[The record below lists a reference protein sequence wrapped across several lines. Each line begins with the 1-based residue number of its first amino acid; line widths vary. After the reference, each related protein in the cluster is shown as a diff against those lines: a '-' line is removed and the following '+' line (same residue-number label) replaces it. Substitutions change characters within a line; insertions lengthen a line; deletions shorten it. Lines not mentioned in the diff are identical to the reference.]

1 MSKLCTILIVAI
13 LLCFNT
19 LTFAVRPD
27 SDSSY
32 VLNPKLHVAS
42 EEKVEINEA
51 KCEGV
56 EEEECLKRRT
66 FAAHVDY
73 IDTQPIINN
82 HP

>member
-1 MSKLCTILIVAI
+1 MSKLCTIFVVAF

-27 SDSSY
+27 SFS
-32 VLNPKLHVAS
+32 VLNPKIQVAS
-42 EEKVEINEA
+42 EGKVEIKEE

-66 FAAHVDY
+66 LAAHLDY
-73 IDTQPIINN
+73 IYTQTINNN

>member
-1 MSKLCTILIVAI
+1 MSKLCTIFVVAF

-27 SDSSY
+27 SFF
-32 VLNPKLHVAS
+32 VLDPKIQVAS
-42 EEKVEINEA
+42 EGKVEIKEA
-51 KCEGV
+51 KCEGA

-66 FAAHVDY
+66 LAAHLDY
-73 IDTQPIINN
+73 IYTQTINNN